1 MQFSI
6 ASNTKDKMKT
16 KIVYNITD
24 ASETIAF
31 ESPLEHGHFL
41 MPAGSTDVN
50 PSAFNS
56 ETETCIFNGSE
67 WVVSAIPEPEPEPKI
82 TFEQKKEIKSIEINS
97 DCSRAIRAG
106 FVSNA
111 LGSDH
116 HYSTSE
122 NEDQINL
129 TGAVALG
136 ADVYY
141 SCTDTATNKKQMR
154 LHTHAQIKKVLSDG
168 ASEKTKL
175 MQRYYDKVE
184 LVNAATTVEE
194 IEAIVWGDK

>member
-1 MQFSI
+1 MIVDILTRHYPQSEWI
-6 ASNTKDKMKT
+6 TTGAVSNADEWDMN
-16 KIVYNITD
+16 VNW
-24 ASETIAF
+24 ETI
-31 ESPLEHGHFL
+31 EVKKPTWSEIEPLLTQYE
-41 MPAGSTDVN
+41 
-50 PSAFNS
+50 
-56 ETETCIFNGSE
+56 
-67 WVVSAIPEPEPEPKI
+67 I
-82 TFEQKKEIKSIEINS
+82 TSSKEQKLTELNDS
-97 DCSRAIRAG
+97 CSSAIRAG

-116 HYSTSE
+116 HYSTSS

-136 ADVYY
+136 ADIFY